1 VGADRDREQDQ
12 QDEEDKVSLT
22 KIAADLEAEVRSMP
36 RQLSAEEVEAIKKIA
51 SLAQMAYGQ
60 VYVAQPEAHGVD
72 FSYGD
77 VR

>member
-1 VGADRDREQDQ
+1 MT
-12 QDEEDKVSLT
+12 LT
-22 KIAADLEAEVRSMP
+22 KIAAELEAQVRSMP
-36 RQLSAEEVEAIKKIA
+36 RKLSAEDVEAIKKLA